1 MIIYVPLVL
10 VRKIEKFAS
19 THLFGDIMIF
29 ITLVAIITYSS
40 IHVSNVGHFTT
51 QGFVAFNTTLWADA
65 IGFAVYAFEG
75 IGVILPIMEVTENK
89 E

>member
-1 MIIYVPLVL
+1 MVIYVPLVL

-40 IHVSNVGHFTT
+40 IHVSESGGFT
-51 QGFVAFNTTLWADA
+51 
-65 IGFAVYAFEG
+65 
-75 IGVILPIMEVTENK
+75 
-89 E
+89 